1 MISGSGRPGPAR
13 SRDHR
18 EIRPY
23 GEDGLL
29 VEVPEPDG
37 VLGLYAALAAASI
50 DGVEEV
56 IPAACTVLLR
66 LRPGADSDRV
76 AREVGSLPSLDP
88 DRQPGELVEI
98 PVTYDGP
105 DLDDVAVLTKLS
117 VEQIVALHTGRELT
131 VAFCGFAPGFAYL
144 SGLPKDLQ
152 VSRRDEPRTRV
163 PAGSVGLA
171 GDRTGV
177 YPRESPGGWQLIG
190 RTDVVLWDLERDPP
204 ALLRPGL
211 RVRFTVA

>member
-1 MISGSGRPGPAR
+1 
-13 SRDHR
+13 
-18 EIRPY
+18 
-23 GEDGLL
+23 
-29 VEVPEPDG
+29 
-37 VLGLYAALAAASI
+37 
-50 DGVEEV
+50 
-56 IPAACTVLLR
+56 
-66 LRPGADSDRV
+66 
-76 AREVGSLPSLDP
+76 
-88 DRQPGELVEI
+88 
-98 PVTYDGP
+98 VTYDGP